1 MSVLKSFVDKHLE
14 LEGLE
19 MSVTMTNLTLH
30 IISEEIDAAL
40 DSRRF
45 QNNGLTTQNS
55 SIREQLRAYVLKKV
69 QPCYAV
75 MSDNDNENSPRNL
88 IPHQLRHQVKS
99 AVRQKLRE
107 LLAEDNWYQSYPA
120 SPLEVDAN
128 QAPSSW
134 FG

>member
-1 MSVLKSFVDKHLE
+1 
-14 LEGLE
+14 
-19 MSVTMTNLTLH
+19 MSVTITNLTLH

-40 DSRRF
+40 DSRRY
-45 QNNGLTTQNS
+45 QNNGITTQNS
-55 SIREQLRAYVLKKV
+55 SIREQLRTYVLKKV

-75 MSDNDNENSPRNL
+75 ISENDRENSPRNL

-99 AVRQKLRE
+99 AVREKLRE
-107 LLAEDNWYQSYPA
+107 LLAEDNWYQSNPA

-128 QAPSSW
+128 HAPSSW

>member
-1 MSVLKSFVDKHLE
+1 
-14 LEGLE
+14 
-19 MSVTMTNLTLH
+19 MSVTITNLTLH
-30 IISEEIDAAL
+30 IIDEEIDAAL
-40 DSRRF
+40 YSRRCQSSGVTV
-45 QNNGLTTQNS
+45 QNGK
-55 SIREQLRAYVLKKV
+55 IREQLRTYVLQQV

-75 MSDNDNENSPRNL
+75 MNENDDENSPRTL

-107 LLAEDNWYQSYPA
+107 LLAEDNWYQSQPTSYPLGVEA
-120 SPLEVDAN
+120 E